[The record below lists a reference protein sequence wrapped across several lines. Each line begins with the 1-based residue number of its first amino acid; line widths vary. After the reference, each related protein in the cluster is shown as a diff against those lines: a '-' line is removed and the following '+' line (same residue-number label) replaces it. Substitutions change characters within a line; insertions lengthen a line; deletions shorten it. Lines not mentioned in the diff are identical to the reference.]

1 MKAILQYASAVD
13 GPYKNCGVVRPKRN
27 QDYKVSRITEDTRLG
42 LPELIG
48 YEVSVTALAIEL
60 NTDFLDDSTWYFRL
74 VFPSE
79 LEMILLGSRPYF
91 LDFDGLIQ
99 RNEILYHSI
108 QLIFFIGISDYSDYT
123 DPIPLP
129 ESEGGLVLD
138 DSAIYIE

>member
-27 QDYKVSRITEDTRLG
+27 QDYKVSKITEDTRLG

-48 YEVSVTALAIEL
+48 YEVGVTALAIQL
-60 NTDFLDDSTWYFRL
+60 NTDFLDSVTWYFRL

-108 QLIFFIGISDYSDYT
+108 QLVFYIDDSEYIDYT
-123 DPIPLP
+123 DPVALP
-129 ESEGGLVLD
+129 PSEGGLVLD
-138 DSAIYIE
+138 DSPIYIE